1 MKKSFLQFTMI
12 IPLVILLCFTF
23 GCQAYEEKPAV
34 DIEADV
40 AAIESLTNQ
49 VMNAWNEGDLDAFM
63 ATVAEDAVYMP
74 PGEPVLIGK
83 ESIRNWYDFDNFSF
97 DVTISS
103 DEIEICGDWAIQ
115 RATWKGSWIQKDSG
129 ETTQIESKDIII
141 YRRQPDGSWK
151 ESHAI
156 WNFTS
161 RETSEK

>member
-1 MKKSFLQFTMI
+1 MKKILMI

-23 GCQAYEEKPAV
+23 GCQQYYEEVKPTV
-34 DIEADV
+34 DIEADI

-83 ESIRNWYDFDNFSF
+83 EAIRNWYDFGKETY

-115 RATWKGSWIQKDSG
+115 RETWKGSWIQKDSG
-129 ETTQIESKDIII
+129 ETTQFESKDINI

-151 ESHAI
+151 KSHSI